1 MSLPRPVA
9 GCGREPGRLG
19 AMHAFWCEAPRD
31 VLMVEGPDA
40 LDYLHSQLSQ
50 DLRPLAVGHAV
61 PSLVLDPTGK
71 VVALVRV
78 LRSGDAA
85 LVVDVDAGFGEVL
98 AARLQRFKIRVQAE
112 VTTIPWRC
120 LAVRSTDGEPLEL
133 APSAGAVAVP
143 AWWGD
148 GTAVDLLGP
157 APRPPD
163 GIVEGTPEA
172 LEVARVAAGWPA
184 MGAEIVPGETV
195 PAGLGVVPIA
205 VSFTKGCYPGQE
217 LVERMDSRGAAAPRS
232 LRRVEVPPTTK
243 VGDAVHADG
252 RDVGVV
258 TSVAGHT
265 ALAWVQRGVE
275 VGQPVGP

>member
-1 MSLPRPVA
+1 
-9 GCGREPGRLG
+9 
-19 AMHAFWCEAPRD
+19 MHAFWCEARRD

-85 LVVDVDAGFGEVL
+85 YVVDVDAGFGEVL
-98 AARLQRFKIRVQAE
+98 AARLQRFKIRVRAE
-112 VTTIPWRC
+112 ISTIPWRC
-120 LAVRSTDGEPLEL
+120 LAVRATDGTALEL
-133 APSAGAVAVP
+133 TATQGAVVVP

-148 GTAVDLLGP
+148 GTALDLVGP
-157 APRPPD
+157 APRPPE
-163 GIVEGTPEA
+163 GIPEGTPEA

-184 MGAEIVPGETV
+184 MGAEIVPGETI
-195 PAGLGVVPIA
+195 PAGVGVVPIA

-217 LVERMDSRGAAAPRS
+217 LVERMDSRGAAPPRS
-232 LRRVEVPPTTK
+232 LRRIEVPPSTK
-243 VGDAVHADG
+243 VGDAVHVDG
-252 RDVGVV
+252 REVGVV
-258 TSVAGHT
+258 TSVAGQI

-275 VGQPVGP
+275 LGRPVGP